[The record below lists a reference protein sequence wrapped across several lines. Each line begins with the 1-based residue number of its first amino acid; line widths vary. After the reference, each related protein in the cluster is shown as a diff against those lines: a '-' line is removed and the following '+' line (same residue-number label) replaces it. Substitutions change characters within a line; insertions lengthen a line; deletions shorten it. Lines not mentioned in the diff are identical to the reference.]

1 MTTSTPVHY
10 QNPLAP
16 TLTLC
21 ERLYLRYDH
30 GSGGHYTMLLE
41 AVDDW
46 AYVECTDCLAR
57 RSEPVHA
64 LDALDAVTHILRT
77 SREPVAPAQADDPVH
92 TMGAVVTRA
101 ALGQTQNPGTYVW
114 CLRWI
119 ENQNRQHVRVWDEV
133 LGFFT
138 PLPGWV
144 RWQLTM
150 QVDIVGPEDVFIT
163 GATVY
168 GQDAAGNTVGHI
180 TLREW
185 AQG

>member
-1 MTTSTPVHY
+1 MTTQAPVHY
-10 QNPLAP
+10 QNPMAP
-16 TLTLC
+16 TMTLC
-21 ERLYLRYDH
+21 ERFYMRHRGDDRSFFEQVLDC
-30 GSGGHYTMLLE
+30 
-41 AVDDW
+41 VDDW
-46 AYVECTDCLAR
+46 AFVTCTDCLAKR
-57 RSEPVHA
+57 ANPVRAGEA
-64 LDALDAVTHILRT
+64 LDLVQSILRT
-77 SREPVAPAQADDPVH
+77 SRSAPPEAMADPVH
-92 TMGAVVTRA
+92 TMGAVVTRE
-101 ALGQTQNPGTYVW
+101 ALGAAQKPGTYVW
-114 CLRWI
+114 SLRWI

-150 QVDIVGPEDVFIT
+150 QVDIVGPADVFIT